1 VSREAFERMTKLII
15 TTSNGKISEKEA
27 RKEASKIAERHD
39 RKRDKHQ

>member
-1 VSREAFERMTKLII
+1 VSREAFERMTKRII

>member
-1 VSREAFERMTKLII
+1 VSREAFEKMTQRII
-15 TTSNGKISEKEA
+15 ATSNGKISEKEA